1 MYLFLPTFLLA
12 AKENEKAIKTLQNP
26 KAPLIKKRQ
35 LMRTKLGDYRSKM
48 EADEKSLKLADPKFT
63 ARKRLGGGRGVGE
76 AKVLKKRVVLTSAG
90 AKTAVSA
97 LSKCDQSTIMT
108 QPQDNSQSSSGGF
121 KFNFNVSSNEKSEAA
136 TKPKSKEPESKRQQI
151 TSGPYNSFHF
161 QKSDNSFKFNFSGT

>member
-1 MYLFLPTFLLA
+1 MYLFLPTFLFS

-63 ARKRLGGGRGVGE
+63 ARKRLGGGGGVGE

-97 LSKCDQSTIMT
+97 LSKCDKSTIMT
-108 QPQDNSQSSSGGF
+108 QPPDKTQSSSGGF
-121 KFNFNVSSNEKSEAA
+121 KFNFNLERSEAA

-151 TSGPYNSFHF
+151 TSGPYKSFHF

>member
-1 MYLFLPTFLLA
+1 MYLFLPTFLFS

-63 ARKRLGGGRGVGE
+63 ARKRLGGGGGVGE

-97 LSKCDQSTIMT
+97 LSKCDKSTIMT
-108 QPQDNSQSSSGGF
+108 QPPDKTQSSSGGF
-121 KFNFNVSSNEKSEAA
+121 KFNFNLERSEAA